1 MIKNDRTISELA
13 PRMNNEVTDLERAQ
27 RVTQPVGEP
36 QRI

>member
-1 MIKNDRTISELA
+1 MNVHTNGDVA
-13 PRMNNEVTDLERAQ
+13 PRIRNEVTNLERAK